1 MAGQAGRRAVL
12 VGGLAPAAQNYLGA
26 AARSACGR
34 ACSKRTTQTHT
45 MAKRK
50 SQKDPEDLPDAPD
63 GRIKRK
69 NDDSDSDEVR
79 GLHMP
84 PLPPPPR

>member
-1 MAGQAGRRAVL
+1 
-12 VGGLAPAAQNYLGA
+12 
-26 AARSACGR
+26 
-34 ACSKRTTQTHT
+34 

-63 GRIKRK
+63 GKGKRK

-79 GLHMP
+79 M
-84 PLPPPPR
+84 LPALPRNEN